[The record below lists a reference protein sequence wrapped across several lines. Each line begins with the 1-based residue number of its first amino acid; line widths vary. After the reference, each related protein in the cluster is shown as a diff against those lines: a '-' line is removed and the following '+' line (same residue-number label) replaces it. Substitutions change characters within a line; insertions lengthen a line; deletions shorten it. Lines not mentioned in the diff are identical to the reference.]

1 MFLPITVNRFTYKT
15 YKTYKMYEMY
25 ETYILAKAITMLRLG
40 ESRDVGNEKR

>member
-15 YKTYKMYEMY
+15 YKMY